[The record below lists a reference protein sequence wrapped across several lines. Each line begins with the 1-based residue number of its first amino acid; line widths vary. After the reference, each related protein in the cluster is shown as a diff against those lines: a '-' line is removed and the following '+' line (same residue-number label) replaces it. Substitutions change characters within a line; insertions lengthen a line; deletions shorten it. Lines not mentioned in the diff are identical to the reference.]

1 MRIAGR
7 FPDQRLV
14 GFVVDGL
21 KNLGLDR
28 KDMIISD
35 FAEEPLT
42 EGQRLINEIMVQS
55 ERDSIRAGENDS
67 FTEGFEGFERRQ
79 GILVSVEVPK
89 HFTQRVREVMEQSGA
104 EEIIQD

>member
-1 MRIAGR
+1 LRIVGR
-7 FPDQRLV
+7 FPDQRQV

-35 FAEEPLT
+35 FAEGPMT
-42 EGQRLINEIMVQS
+42 EGQRLTGEIMVQS
-55 ERDSIRAGENDS
+55 ERDSIRVGENS
-67 FTEGFEGFERRQ
+67 GFTEGFEGFDRRQ
-79 GILVSVEVPK
+79 GILVSVEIPK